1 MRLDDLKPAAGSNK
15 KRKRVGRGDGSGHG
29 KTSCRGHKGQGS
41 RSGGNTKP
49 GFEGGQ
55 MPLQRRLPK
64 RGFHNR
70 FANDF
75 AIINLGRIQRAL
87 DAGKLKGKDTVTE
100 TDLREAG
107 LVSHARNGIRLLAQ
121 GEFKT
126 KLSFEVAGASRSA
139 IEAVEKLG
147 GSVKT
152 SFKKTIHM
160 NKKGEPGKRVQRRK
174 AAAEKRSKASSG

>member
-64 RGFHNR
+64 RGFHNIFR
-70 FANDF
+70 NEMAVV
-75 AIINLGRIQRAL
+75 NLAQL
-87 DAGKLKGKDTVTE
+87 DAL
-100 TDLREAG
+100 
-107 LVSHARNGIRLLAQ
+107 
-121 GEFKT
+121 
-126 KLSFEVAGASRSA
+126 AGAGEIAPETMSQYGLISGKNRQVKVLGEGNWTKPVTVRAHGFSA
-139 IEAVEKLG
+139 SAKAKIEAAGGKVEL
-147 GSVKT
+147 
-152 SFKKTIHM
+152 I
-160 NKKGEPGKRVQRRK
+160 ELD
-174 AAAEKRSKASSG
+174 A